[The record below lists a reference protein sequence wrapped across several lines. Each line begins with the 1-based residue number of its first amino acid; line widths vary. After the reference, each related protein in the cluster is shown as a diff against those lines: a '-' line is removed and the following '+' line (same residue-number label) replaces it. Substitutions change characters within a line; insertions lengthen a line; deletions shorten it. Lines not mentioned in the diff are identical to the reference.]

1 MNMNNYP
8 EISEKKIFE
17 ENLKFD
23 EVMESALKNYD
34 SLTKM
39 QKRHLMEKLIKLAE
53 NSDEIWKAEEFAK
66 KMYYALTKNQS
77 KAIISKLIGFSDS
90 DLLRVKN
97 YAEETDLVLFYL
109 NKLTENEIG
118 KVFT

>member
-8 EISEKKIFE
+8 EKKIFE

-23 EVMESALKNYD
+23 EEMQSALKNYN

-39 QKRHLMEKLIKLAE
+39 QKRHLMEKLIKLAD
-53 NSDEIWKAEEFAK
+53 NSDEIWKAKEFAK
-66 KMYYALTKNQS
+66 KMYYDLTKNQN

-97 YAEETDLVLFYL
+97 YAEDTDLVLFYL